1 MKTEL
6 FEKLKY
12 CKLSGM
18 VDSIDRI
25 YKEALDNDLNHLD
38 FFEMLLD
45 EEVIN
50 RENRRY
56 ERLLKSAAFPTVK
69 TIEAFKFS
77 CAPFLNKKEI
87 MDLLSLDFIDENKN
101 VIFIGDQGTGKT
113 HIVTSIGVEACK
125 IGRASCR
132 ERV

>member
-56 ERLLKSAAFPTVK
+56 ERLLKRASLPRVTTKEAA
-69 TIEAFKFS
+69 KFS
-77 CAPFLNKKEI
+77 WAPFLISREI
-87 MDLLSLDFIDENKN
+87 
-101 VIFIGDQGTGKT
+101 T
-113 HIVTSIGVEACK
+113 A
-125 IGRASCR
+125 
-132 ERV
+132 